1 MKQTIRTFIA
11 KIHVAKPL
19 CHAIKKRCEEL
30 RRWRVHSQ
38 LREKQSI
45 IMQGSSEGFENL
57 PLEIEWMLTTFCN
70 FRCSYCF
77 NVRKGYKKNFCTI
90 EQAETAIRHLASANR
105 PSYTVSLLGGEPTT
119 HPHLPEI
126 ISLLYKYLGDRLDS
140 LIIISNGSFNEKQ
153 MDSILSSEKN
163 INLKLIISV
172 HLEYMNI
179 NKVVD
184 LVKRFSNRTYLELRV
199 MFQPDLFEKI
209 VAMTDFLC
217 NLRKDYFFCM
227 EVGLL
232 REGWPTFDKYDH
244 RYTQGHFEW
253 AEKTKKKFDEVV
265 LEGSQWT
272 KANPKTTKGEFL
284 MERNVRGVIESYKRI
299 PESELK
305 ELTGCVFTGMTCCAG
320 TNVVR
325 IELDGSVRGIL
336 CALDRSSACN
346 IFEENPFIRE
356 NWMHD
361 VFCTLPMCGCRVNYP
376 IPKFKSPDD
385 AQKFIAKKRLEQEKL
400 MRECQDNNRQ
410 I

>member
-1 MKQTIRTFIA
+1 MTQTIRTFIA
-11 KIHVAKPL
+11 RILMAIPL
-19 CHAIKKRCEEL
+19 YHAVKKRREEL
-30 RRWRVHSQ
+30 RRRRVQSQ
-38 LREKQSI
+38 LRKKQSI
-45 IMQGSSEGFENL
+45 IRQGSSEGFENL
-57 PLEIEWMLTTFCN
+57 PLKVEWMLTTFCN

-77 NVRKGYKKNFCTI
+77 NVRKGYKKDFCTL
-90 EQAETAIRHLASANR
+90 EQAEIAIRHLASANR
-105 PSYTVSLLGGEPTT
+105 PSYTVSLLGGEPTA

-126 ISLLYKYLGDRLDS
+126 ISLLYKHLGDRLDS

-199 MFQPDLFEKI
+199 MFQPELFEKI
-209 VAMTDFLC
+209 GAMTDILC
-217 NLRKDYFFCM
+217 SLRKDYSFGM

-244 RYTQGHFEW
+244 RYTQEHFEW
-253 AEKTKKKFDEVV
+253 AEKTKKKFDEVAI
-265 LEGSQWT
+265 EGVQWT
-272 KANPKTTKGEFL
+272 KAYPKTTEGEFL
-284 MERNVRGVIESYKRI
+284 MERNVRGGVESHQRI
-299 PESELK
+299 SESELK
-305 ELTGCVFTGMTCCAG
+305 ELTGCAFTGMTCCAG

-325 IELDGSVRGIL
+325 IELDGSVRGLI

-356 NWMHD
+356 NWMHG
-361 VFCTLPMCGCRVNYP
+361 VFCTLPMCGCHVNYL
-376 IPKFKSPDD
+376 IPKFKSK
-385 AQKFIAKKRLEQEKL
+385 AEAEKFIAKKRLEQKKL
-400 MRECQDNNRQ
+400 MNECQKT
-410 I
+410 